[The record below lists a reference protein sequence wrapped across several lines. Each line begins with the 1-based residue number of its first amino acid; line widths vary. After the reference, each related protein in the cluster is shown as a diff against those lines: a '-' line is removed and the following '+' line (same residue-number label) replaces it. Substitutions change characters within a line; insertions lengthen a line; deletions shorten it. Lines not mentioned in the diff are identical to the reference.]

1 MRRYT
6 DSTVYIL
13 GRARG
18 ASNSPRRVR
27 EAIEAGTLDYEE
39 RVLQEG
45 ERLDAIAGELYGDS
59 TMWWAIAAASGI
71 GWSLQVPP
79 GTRVL
84 VPVLSQLQR
93 IV

>member
-1 MRRYT
+1 MRRYAN
-6 DSTVYIL
+6 STIYVL

-18 ASNSPRRVR
+18 ASTSPTRVR
-27 EAIEAGTLDYEE
+27 DAIAAGVLNYDE

-45 ERLDAIAGELYGDS
+45 ERLDGIAGEVYGDS
-59 TMWWAIAAASGI
+59 TLWWAIAAASGI

-84 VPVLSQLQR
+84 IPALTQLQR
-93 IV
+93 LV